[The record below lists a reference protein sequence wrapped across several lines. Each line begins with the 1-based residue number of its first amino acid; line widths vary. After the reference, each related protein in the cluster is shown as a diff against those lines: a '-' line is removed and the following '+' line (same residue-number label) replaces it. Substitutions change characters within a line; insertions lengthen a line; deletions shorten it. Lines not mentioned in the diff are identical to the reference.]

1 MGKKIKKNT
10 TLSKQLKN
18 RGNRGNM
25 DTSNIHIH
33 DLLLYWLG
41 RGTSMK
47 GGGIKLVLWTQTSP
61 LCEMLSHKCFP
72 REQCYL

>member
-41 RGTSMK
+41 RGTSNTYETANFK
-47 GGGIKLVLWTQTSP
+47 FKKIQYNCV
-61 LCEMLSHKCFP
+61 
-72 REQCYL
+72 R

>member
-1 MGKKIKKNT
+1 
-10 TLSKQLKN
+10 
-18 RGNRGNM
+18 M

-41 RGTSMK
+41 RETSMK

-61 LCEMLSHKCFP
+61 LCEMLSHKCFSA
-72 REQCYL
+72 RTMLSLTNDNINMCNQFDELFSH